1 MNLEDQQR
9 FQVEGAASAEDAQLW
24 LTCDRCGV
32 FVVSDEPLTLGELN
46 QRADEHTEV
55 CR

>member
-1 MNLEDQQR
+1 MSPEDQQR
-9 FQVEGAASAEDAQLW
+9 FYVDPADDGALIW
-24 LTCDRCGV
+24 LTCERCLWQAEL
-32 FVVSDEPLTLGELN
+32 EPLTLAELN